1 MTDAKAAP
9 MTMTIRKE
17 ALRDQR
23 AKMLAAAP
31 DWRASDARVNPRVA
45 IGSIIAM
52 WAIYFLITTGLG
64 TLAGAEQWEYAGR
77 RALVVVAGIL
87 CTFVLYQLIQRVQP
101 RGFGARLA
109 VALGAAV
116 PLVAIYATINLLVFF
131 YWLPAPDAAKIIAEV
146 QSKFPISWETVL
158 ILDSSIRWYF
168 FFAVWAALYVAFGYA
183 NEMRAVERRANHFR
197 IEAQAA
203 QLRALHYQVN
213 PHFLFNTLNS
223 LSTLVLTGSK
233 SEAETMIMNLS
244 SFLRSSLAV
253 DPEQLVSLDEEIALQ
268 RLYLDIEQVRFPDR
282 LAVEVTMPAELE
294 NARVPVL
301 ILQPIIENAINYGV
315 APSKGRIAIRLDA
328 RSEYG
333 LLVVRVENDIDP
345 KAPPPPS
352 GTGLG
357 LRNVRERLLTRYG
370 PSAGCE
376 WGPSDNGGFF
386 VSLWLPL
393 ARERW

>member
-1 MTDAKAAP
+1 MN
-9 MTMTIRKE
+9 MTIRKE

-52 WAIYFLITTGLG
+52 WLLYFLITTGLALL
-64 TLAGAEQWEYAGR
+64 TGAPEQLSFAAR
-77 RALVVVAGIL
+77 RGIVVVAGIL

-101 RGFGARLA
+101 QGFGARLA
-109 VALGAAV
+109 VAMGAAI
-116 PLVAIYATINLLVFF
+116 PLVIVYACINLLVFY
-131 YWLPAPDAAKIIAEV
+131 YWFPGPDAEKIIVDV
-146 QSKFPISWETVL
+146 QSKFPVAWETVL

-183 NEMRAVERRANHFR
+183 NEMRALERRANHFR
-197 IEAQAA
+197 LEAQTA

-223 LSTLVLTGSK
+223 LSTLVLRGSK
-233 SEAETMIMNLS
+233 TEAEAMIMNLS
-244 SFLRSSLAV
+244 SFLRSSLAI

-282 LAVEVTMPAELE
+282 LLVEVQVSPELE
-294 NARVPVL
+294 TACVPVL
-301 ILQPIIENAINYGV
+301 ILQPVIENAIKYGV
-315 APSKGRIAIRLDA
+315 APSKGRIAVRLTA
-328 RSEYG
+328 SSEYG
-333 LLVVRVENDIDP
+333 LLVLRIENDIDP
-345 KAPPPPS
+345 KAPVPES
-352 GTGLG
+352 GTGVGLG
-357 LRNVRERLLTRYG
+357 NVRERLLTRYG
-370 PSAGCE
+370 PTAGCE
-376 WGPSDNGGFF
+376 WGKSDTGGFF

-393 ARERW
+393 AREGC